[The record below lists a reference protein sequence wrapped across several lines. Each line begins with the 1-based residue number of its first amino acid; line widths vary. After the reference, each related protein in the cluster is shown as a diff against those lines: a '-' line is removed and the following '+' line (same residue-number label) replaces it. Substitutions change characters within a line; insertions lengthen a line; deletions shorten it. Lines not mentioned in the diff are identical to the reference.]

1 MNRAARFAVLAVG
14 ALLSFAALAEEGV
27 TYDGKNIALTG
38 VSAAGSSDGRKFNT
52 KDLQNGIYIK
62 MAPYFFG
69 SELPNASAQ
78 IRQRFAELGIKVN
91 EKMEGSDLALL
102 FDAQGSMD
110 MGNADAKA
118 AHSRAP
124 NAVNVGG
131 AAAAGIVAGV
141 PGVLAFA
148 SGALFTTDSKT
159 TLNAMVLLKPNSRK
173 STVDDGTF
181 TNGVL
186 VKYKLEK
193 GNEAT
198 EDIVLKM
205 LVDQWIKL
213 YLVTDG
219 APVASAPISK
229 ETPAEAKN

>member
-1 MNRAARFAVLAVG
+1 MIRAVNMVVLVVG
-14 ALLSFAALAEEGV
+14 AFLSYAALAEEGV

-38 VSAAGSSDGRKFNT
+38 VSVAGSSDGRKFNAR
-52 KDLQNGIYIK
+52 DLQNGIYIK

-69 SELPNASAQ
+69 SELPNASAL
-78 IRQRFAELGIKVN
+78 IRQRFTELGFKVN

-110 MGNADAKA
+110 MSSADAKA
-118 AHSRAP
+118 AHSRVP

-131 AAAAGIVAGV
+131 AAAAGVVAGI

-148 SGALFTTDSKT
+148 SGALFPTDSKT
-159 TLNAMVLLKPNSRK
+159 TLNAMVLLKPDSRK

-198 EDIVLKM
+198 EDLVLKM

-213 YLVTDG
+213 YVVSDI
-219 APVASAPISK
+219 APAAASAT
-229 ETPAEAKN
+229 ETLAAKKQ

>member
-1 MNRAARFAVLAVG
+1 MNRAVSMAVLAIG
-14 ALLSFAALAEEGV
+14 AFLSLAVLAEEGV
-27 TYDGKNIALTG
+27 TYEGKNIALTG
-38 VSAAGSSDGRKFNT
+38 VSAAGSSDGRKFNA

-69 SELPNASAQ
+69 SELPNASAL
-78 IRQRFAELGIKVN
+78 IRQRFTELGFKVN

-110 MGNADAKA
+110 MSNANAKAKA
-118 AHSRAP
+118 AHSRIP

-131 AAAAGIVAGV
+131 AAAAGVVAGI

-148 SGALFTTDSKT
+148 SGALFPTDSKT

-181 TNGVL
+181 TNGVT
-186 VKYKLEK
+186 VKYKLEN

-198 EDIVLKM
+198 EDLVLKM
-205 LVDQWIKL
+205 LVDQWITL
-213 YLVTDG
+213 YVVSDI
-219 APVASAPISK
+219 APAAASAT
-229 ETPAEAKN
+229 ETLAAKK